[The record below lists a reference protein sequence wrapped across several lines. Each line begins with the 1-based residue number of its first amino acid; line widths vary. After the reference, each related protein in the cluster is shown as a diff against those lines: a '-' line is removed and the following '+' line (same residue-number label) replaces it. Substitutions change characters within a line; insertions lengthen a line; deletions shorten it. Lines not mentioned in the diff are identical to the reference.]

1 MTNSSSIDP
10 QDAGLQPVVN
20 PPCWA
25 SKTAVSFNLTIP
37 VVKIVYLDQN
47 HWIELAR
54 ATYGRHSKTGVLVLI
69 LKPAGSAQQGRTYL
83 EHTDGN
89 VRAAC

>member
-1 MTNSSSIDP
+1 MLGIKNGR
-10 QDAGLQPVVN
+10 QLQLDN
-20 PPCWA
+20 
-25 SKTAVSFNLTIP
+25 T